1 MTRFISS
8 LMRKKAGQGLS
19 QPPQR
24 SIPRL
29 IKQLQPAVGCTKPRR
44 RGITFIRT
52 QHSREKPPVIA
63 SYLRNHELAQLEA
76 ALFVA
81 REPLPIRRLAKLA
94 RLSDATR
101 ARSLLK
107 TLNILFDKSGTA
119 FRIEHLAGGFQLIT
133 RTQFGPWVRR
143 TLDYSAENRLSNAA
157 METLSIIAYRQP
169 VTRAE
174 VEAIRGVGSEEM
186 LRQLLDRDLIA
197 IGGRSDDLGRPN
209 FYITSRYFLR
219 IFGLGRI
226 EELPSMDPESLPDE
240 TLDSENQPRLRQ

>member
-1 MTRFISS
+1 MTRFVSS
-8 LMRKKAGQGLS
+8 LMRKKVRSRLS
-19 QPPQR
+19 QPPHR
-24 SIPRL
+24 PITRNFNR
-29 IKQLQPAVGCTKPRR
+29 LQPTIVSTKPRR
-44 RGITFIRT
+44 RGITFIQK
-52 QHSREKPPVIA
+52 QHIRKTPPVIA
-63 SYLRNHELAQLEA
+63 SYPRSHELAQLEA

-107 TLNILFDKSGTA
+107 TLNTLFDKSGTA

-226 EELPSMDPESLPDE
+226 EELPAMAPESPPNETQDPE
-240 TLDSENQPRLRQ
+240 N

>member
-1 MTRFISS
+1 MTRFVSS
-8 LMRKKAGQGLS
+8 LMRKKVRPGS
-19 QPPQR
+19 PRSPQR
-24 SIPRL
+24 SITRL
-29 IKQLQPAVGCTKPRR
+29 INRMPSEIFATKPRR
-44 RGITFIRT
+44 RGIAFL
-52 QHSREKPPVIA
+52 QKPHSREKPLVIA
-63 SYLRNHELAQLEA
+63 SYLRSHELSRLEA

-101 ARSLLK
+101 ARSLLRK
-107 TLNILFDKSGTA
+107 LNTLFDESGTA

-133 RTQFGPWVRR
+133 RPQFGPWVRR
-143 TLDYSAENRLSNAA
+143 TLDYTAENRLSNAA

-174 VEAIRGVGSEEM
+174 IEAIRGVGSEEM

-209 FYITSRYFLR
+209 FYVTSRYFLR

-226 EELPSMDPESLPDE
+226 EELPAMSPESPSDGALDPE
-240 TLDSENQPRLRQ
+240 N

>member
-1 MTRFISS
+1 MTRFVSS
-8 LMRKKAGQGLS
+8 LMRKKVRSRLS
-19 QPPQR
+19 QPPHR
-24 SIPRL
+24 PITRNFNR
-29 IKQLQPAVGCTKPRR
+29 LQPTIVSTKPRR
-44 RGITFIRT
+44 RGITFIQK
-52 QHSREKPPVIA
+52 QHIRQTPPVIA
-63 SYLRNHELAQLEA
+63 SYPRSHELAQLEA

-107 TLNILFDKSGTA
+107 TLNTLFDRSGTA

-143 TLDYSAENRLSNAA
+143 TLEYSAENRLSNAA

-226 EELPSMDPESLPDE
+226 EELPAMAPESPPNETQDPE
-240 TLDSENQPRLRQ
+240 N

>member
-1 MTRFISS
+1 MTRFVSS
-8 LMRKKAGQGLS
+8 LMRKKVRHGLS
-19 QPPQR
+19 QAPQR
-24 SIPRL
+24 SITR
-29 IKQLQPAVGCTKPRR
+29 IVNRLQPTIVCTKPRR
-44 RGITFIRT
+44 RGITFIQK
-52 QHSREKPPVIA
+52 QHVRETPPVIA
-63 SYLRNHELAQLEA
+63 SYPRSHELAQLEA

-107 TLNILFDKSGTA
+107 TLNALFDKSGTA

-226 EELPSMDPESLPDE
+226 EELPAMDPESPPDE
-240 TLDSENQPRLRQ
+240 TLDPEN

>member
-1 MTRFISS
+1 MTRFVSS
-8 LMRKKAGQGLS
+8 LMRKKVRQGSPWL
-19 QPPQR
+19 PQR
-24 SIPRL
+24 SLTRLVHRIP
-29 IKQLQPAVGCTKPRR
+29 PTFFYTKPHRW
-44 RGITFIRT
+44 GITST
-52 QHSREKPPVIA
+52 KKQHSREKRPAIA
-63 SYLRNHELAQLEA
+63 TYLRSHELARLEA
-76 ALFVA
+76 SLFVA

-94 RLSDATR
+94 RLPDATR

-107 TLNILFDKSGTA
+107 KLNTLFDKSGTA

-133 RTQFGPWVRR
+133 RPQFGPWVRR

-174 VEAIRGVGSEEM
+174 IEAIRGVGSEEM

-226 EELPSMDPESLPDE
+226 EELPAMDPESPPDG
-240 TLDSENQPRLRQ
+240 TLDPEN

>member
-1 MTRFISS
+1 MTRFVSS
-8 LMRKKAGQGLS
+8 LMRKKVRQGLS
-19 QPPQR
+19 QPAQR
-24 SIPRL
+24 SITR
-29 IKQLQPAVGCTKPRR
+29 IVNRLQPTIVCTKPRR
-44 RGITFIRT
+44 RGITFIQK
-52 QHSREKPPVIA
+52 QHIRETPPVIA
-63 SYLRNHELAQLEA
+63 SYPRSHELAQLEA

-94 RLSDATR
+94 RLSDATH

-107 TLNILFDKSGTA
+107 TLNTLFDKSGTA

-226 EELPSMDPESLPDE
+226 EELPAMDPESPPDE
-240 TLDSENQPRLRQ
+240 TLDSEN

>member
-1 MTRFISS
+1 M
-8 LMRKKAGQGLS
+8 
-19 QPPQR
+19 
-24 SIPRL
+24 
-29 IKQLQPAVGCTKPRR
+29 
-44 RGITFIRT
+44 
-52 QHSREKPPVIA
+52 
-63 SYLRNHELAQLEA
+63 
-76 ALFVA
+76 
-81 REPLPIRRLAKLA
+81 
-94 RLSDATR
+94 
-101 ARSLLK
+101 
-107 TLNILFDKSGTA
+107 
-119 FRIEHLAGGFQLIT
+119 
-133 RTQFGPWVRR
+133 QFGPWVRR

-226 EELPSMDPESLPDE
+226 EELPAMDPESLPDE
-240 TLDSENQPRLRQ
+240 TIDSEN

>member
-1 MTRFISS
+1 MTRFVSS
-8 LMRKKAGQGLS
+8 LMRKKVRQGSPWL
-19 QPPQR
+19 PQR
-24 SIPRL
+24 SLTRLVHRIPP
-29 IKQLQPAVGCTKPRR
+29 IFFHTKPRR
-44 RGITFIRT
+44 WGISSIKK
-52 QHSREKPPVIA
+52 QHSREKPPIIA
-63 SYLRNHELAQLEA
+63 SYLRSHELAQLEA

-107 TLNILFDKSGTA
+107 TLNALFDKSGTA

-133 RTQFGPWVRR
+133 RMQFGPWVRR

-226 EELPSMDPESLPDE
+226 EELPAMDPESLPDE
-240 TLDSENQPRLRQ
+240 TLDSEN

>member
-1 MTRFISS
+1 MTRFVSS
-8 LMRKKAGQGLS
+8 LMRKKVRQKLS

-24 SIPRL
+24 SITR
-29 IKQLQPAVGCTKPRR
+29 IVNRLQPTIVCTKPRR
-44 RGITFIRT
+44 RGITFIQK
-52 QHSREKPPVIA
+52 QHTREMPSVIA
-63 SYLRNHELAQLEA
+63 SYPRSHELAQLEA

-107 TLNILFDKSGTA
+107 TLNALFDKSGTA

-226 EELPSMDPESLPDE
+226 EELPAMDPESPPDE
-240 TLDSENQPRLRQ
+240 TLDSEN

>member
-1 MTRFISS
+1 MTRFVSS
-8 LMRKKAGQGLS
+8 LMRKKVRQGLS

-24 SIPRL
+24 SITR
-29 IKQLQPAVGCTKPRR
+29 IVNRLQPTIVCTKPRR
-44 RGITFIRT
+44 RGITFIQK
-52 QHSREKPPVIA
+52 QHIRETRPVIA
-63 SYLRNHELAQLEA
+63 SYPRSHEIAQLEA

-107 TLNILFDKSGTA
+107 TLNTLFDKSGTA

-226 EELPSMDPESLPDE
+226 EELPAMDPESPPDE
-240 TLDSENQPRLRQ
+240 TLDPEN

>member
-1 MTRFISS
+1 MTRFVSS
-8 LMRKKAGQGLS
+8 LMRKKVRSRLS
-19 QPPQR
+19 QPPHR
-24 SIPRL
+24 PITRNFNR
-29 IKQLQPAVGCTKPRR
+29 LQPTIVSTEPRR
-44 RGITFIRT
+44 RGLTFIQK
-52 QHSREKPPVIA
+52 QHIRQTPPVIA
-63 SYLRNHELAQLEA
+63 SYPRSHELAQLEA

-107 TLNILFDKSGTA
+107 TLNTLFDRSGTA

-143 TLDYSAENRLSNAA
+143 TLEYSAENRLSNAA

-226 EELPSMDPESLPDE
+226 EELPAMAPESPPNETQDPE
-240 TLDSENQPRLRQ
+240 N

>member
-1 MTRFISS
+1 
-8 LMRKKAGQGLS
+8 MRKKVRQGSPLL
-19 QPPQR
+19 PQR
-24 SIPRL
+24 SLTRLVHRIP
-29 IKQLQPAVGCTKPRR
+29 PAFFYAKPRR
-44 RGITFIRT
+44 WNISSIKK
-52 QHSREKPPVIA
+52 QHSREKRPAIA
-63 SYLRNHELAQLEA
+63 TYLRSHELARLEA
-76 ALFVA
+76 SLFVA
-81 REPLPIRRLAKLA
+81 REPLPIRRLAKLS

-107 TLNILFDKSGTA
+107 KLNTLFDKSGTA

-133 RTQFGPWVRR
+133 RPQFGPWVRR

-174 VEAIRGVGSEEM
+174 IEAIRGVGSEEM

-226 EELPSMDPESLPDE
+226 EELPAMDPESPPDG
-240 TLDSENQPRLRQ
+240 TLDPEN

>member
-1 MTRFISS
+1 MTRFVSS
-8 LMRKKAGQGLS
+8 LMRKKVRPGLP
-19 QPPQR
+19 QPPH
-24 SIPRL
+24 RL
-29 IKQLQPAVGCTKPRR
+29 ITRIVNRRQPTIVSTKPRR
-44 RGITFIRT
+44 RGISFIQK
-52 QHSREKPPVIA
+52 QHIRKTTPVIA
-63 SYLRNHELAQLEA
+63 SYPRSHELAQLEA

-107 TLNILFDKSGTA
+107 TLNTLFDKSGTA

-226 EELPSMDPESLPDE
+226 EELPAMDPESPPDE
-240 TLDSENQPRLRQ
+240 TPDSEN

>member
-1 MTRFISS
+1 MTRFVSS
-8 LMRKKAGQGLS
+8 LMRKKVRSRLS
-19 QPPQR
+19 QPPHR
-24 SIPRL
+24 PITRNFNR
-29 IKQLQPAVGCTKPRR
+29 LQPTIVSTKPRR
-44 RGITFIRT
+44 RGITFIQK
-52 QHSREKPPVIA
+52 QHIHKTPPVIA
-63 SYLRNHELAQLEA
+63 SYPRSHELAQLEA

-107 TLNILFDKSGTA
+107 TLNTLFDRSGTA

-143 TLDYSAENRLSNAA
+143 TLEYSAENRLSNAA

-226 EELPSMDPESLPDE
+226 EELPAMAPESPPNETQDPE
-240 TLDSENQPRLRQ
+240 N

>member
-1 MTRFISS
+1 MH
-8 LMRKKAGQGLS
+8 G
-19 QPPQR
+19 
-24 SIPRL
+24 
-29 IKQLQPAVGCTKPRR
+29 
-44 RGITFIRT
+44 
-52 QHSREKPPVIA
+52 REKQPVVA
-63 SYLRNHELAQLEA
+63 SYLRSNELARLEA

-81 REPLPIRRLAKLA
+81 REPLPVRRLAKLA

-107 TLNILFDKSGTA
+107 VLNALFDKAGTA

-133 RTQFGPWVRR
+133 RAQFGPWVRR
-143 TLDYSAENRLSNAA
+143 TLDYSTENKLSNAA

-226 EELPSMDPESLPDE
+226 EDLPAIGPESPPDLTEE
-240 TLDSENQPRLRQ
+240 TEN

>member
-1 MTRFISS
+1 MTRFVSS
-8 LMRKKAGQGLS
+8 LMRKKVRPRS
-19 QPPQR
+19 PRSPRR
-24 SIPRL
+24 SITRL
-29 IKQLQPAVGCTKPRR
+29 VNRMPSAIFAAKPRR
-44 RGITFIRT
+44 GGIAFL
-52 QHSREKPPVIA
+52 QKSYSREKPLVIA
-63 SYLRNHELAQLEA
+63 SYLRSHELSRLEA

-101 ARSLLK
+101 ARSLLRK
-107 TLNILFDKSGTA
+107 LNTLFDKSGTA

-133 RTQFGPWVRR
+133 RPQFGPWVRR
-143 TLDYSAENRLSNAA
+143 TLDYTAENRLSNAA

-174 VEAIRGVGSEEM
+174 IEAIRGVGSEEM

-209 FYITSRYFLR
+209 FYVTSRYFLR

-226 EELPSMDPESLPDE
+226 EELPDMDPESPSDG
-240 TLDSENQPRLRQ
+240 TLNPEN

>member
-1 MTRFISS
+1 
-8 LMRKKAGQGLS
+8 MRKKARKRL
-19 QPPQR
+19 PWLTQR
-24 SIPRL
+24 SITRNVNQ
-29 IKQLQPAVGCTKPRR
+29 ISRDVCYTKPLLRSY
-44 RGITFIRT
+44 TFLKKT
-52 QHSREKPPVIA
+52 HCREKPLVVA
-63 SYLRNHELAQLEA
+63 SYLRSDELARLEA

-81 REPLPIRRLAKLA
+81 REPLPVRRLAKLA
-94 RLSDATR
+94 RLADATR

-107 TLNILFDKSGTA
+107 ILNALFDKAGTA

-133 RTQFGPWVRR
+133 RAQFGPWVRR
-143 TLDYSAENRLSNAA
+143 ILDYSSENRLSNAA

-174 VEAIRGVGSEEM
+174 VEAIRGVNSEEM

-226 EELPSMDPESLPDE
+226 EDLPAMGPESSPD
-240 TLDSENQPRLRQ
+240 

>member
-1 MTRFISS
+1 MTRFVSS
-8 LMRKKAGQGLS
+8 LMRKKVRSRLS
-19 QPPQR
+19 QPPHR
-24 SIPRL
+24 PITRNFNR
-29 IKQLQPAVGCTKPRR
+29 LQPTIVSTKPRR
-44 RGITFIRT
+44 RGITFIQK
-52 QHSREKPPVIA
+52 QHIRKTPPVIA
-63 SYLRNHELAQLEA
+63 SYPRSHELAQLEA

-107 TLNILFDKSGTA
+107 TLNTLFDKSGTA

-226 EELPSMDPESLPDE
+226 EELPAMDPESPPDE
-240 TLDSENQPRLRQ
+240 TLDSEN

>member
-1 MTRFISS
+1 MTRFVSS
-8 LMRKKAGQGLS
+8 LMRKKVRSRLS
-19 QPPQR
+19 QPPHR
-24 SIPRL
+24 PITRNFNR
-29 IKQLQPAVGCTKPRR
+29 LQPTIVSTKPRR
-44 RGITFIRT
+44 RGITFIQK
-52 QHSREKPPVIA
+52 QHLRKTPPVIA
-63 SYLRNHELAQLEA
+63 SYPRSHELAQLEA

-107 TLNILFDKSGTA
+107 TLNTLFDRSGTA

-143 TLDYSAENRLSNAA
+143 TLEYSAENRLSNAA

-226 EELPSMDPESLPDE
+226 EELPAMAPESPPNETQDPE
-240 TLDSENQPRLRQ
+240 N

>member
-1 MTRFISS
+1 MTRFVSS

-19 QPPQR
+19 QPPRQ
-24 SIPRL
+24 SITRL
-29 IKQLQPAVGCTKPRR
+29 INRLQLAVVYTKPRR
-44 RGITFIRT
+44 RGITFIRK
-52 QHSREKPPVIA
+52 QHSRKKPSAIA
-63 SYLRNHELAQLEA
+63 SCLRSHELARLEA

-107 TLNILFDKSGTA
+107 SLNTLFDKSGTA

-133 RTQFGPWVRR
+133 RTQFGLWVRR

-226 EELPSMDPESLPDE
+226 EELPAMDPDSSPDE
-240 TLDSENQPRLRQ
+240 TLDPEN